1 MAYIGHFCKYTIQI
15 YSDERPIPHFH
26 FIDFANE
33 KEGCICLQENKYFNH
48 GTKQNILNSKERKM
62 LIDFLN
68 TKVGNVSIFKNMCR
82 KWNESNPNHK
92 IVDLNYIP
100 DYTFIKKWNE
110 R

>member
-1 MAYIGHFCKYTIQI
+1 
-15 YSDERPIPHFH
+15 
-26 FIDFANE
+26 
-33 KEGCICLQENKYFNH
+33 
-48 GTKQNILNSKERKM
+48 M